1 MPFRDTL
8 KLLVD
13 SIKALPVE
21 PQVKHFPMSKIN
33 STLEVNTVVDTV
45 KSAIPVVHK
54 EIPHVLSHPVIQPV
68 VEPVIDST
76 TLLDT
81 IKSVVHLPRGFE
93 GILHPTIP
101 QTEIWVFIT
110 LLLMFFLLVF
120 SVSRSKGMILEIV
133 QTFFQVKERSS
144 LFSKTTINDFRFR
157 FFLIL
162 FAIAVFSLYAFLAL
176 NGLTVEASIT
186 KYGYLLLIT
195 ALFFGAKSLII
206 DLLGFVFL
214 DTTSLKMAKETYF
227 NILSVLGIALFPLLI
242 LYIYTAGSLNY
253 LTEII
258 SLIICIIGF
267 ILIVIKLFQIF
278 FNKIAASFYIL
289 LYLCT
294 LEFVPFYFLYKVYQL
309 IV

>member
-1 MPFRDTL
+1 MHFRDTL

-13 SIKALPVE
+13 SIEALPVG
-21 PQVKHFPMSKIN
+21 PQAKHLPMAKIH
-33 STLEVNTVVDTV
+33 STGAVDAVVDSL
-45 KSAIPVVHK
+45 KSVIPVVHK
-54 EIPHVLSHPVIQPV
+54 EIPHVLSGPVTQ
-68 VEPVIDST
+68 PVIDST
-76 TLLDT
+76 TLFDT

-93 GILHPTIP
+93 GVLHPSIP
-101 QTEIWVFIT
+101 QTEIWIFVT
-110 LLLMFFLLVF
+110 LLLLFFLLIF
-120 SVSRSKGMILEIV
+120 SVSRSKGMILEII
-133 QTFFQVKERSS
+133 QTFLHVKERSS

-206 DLLGFVFL
+206 DVLGYVFL
-214 DTTSLKMAKETYF
+214 DTNTLKMAKETYF
-227 NILSVLGIALFPLLI
+227 NILSILGIALFPLLI
-242 LYIYTAGSLNY
+242 LYIYAVGSLSY
-253 LTEII
+253 LTEIV
-258 SLIICIIGF
+258 SLIICIIGL

-294 LEFVPFYFLYKVYQL
+294 LELVPFYVLYKVYQL
-309 IV
+309 TV

>member
-1 MPFRDTL
+1 MTFRDTL

-13 SIKALPVE
+13 SIKALPVD
-21 PQVKHFPMSKIN
+21 PHVKHLPTPKIN
-33 STLEVNTVVDTV
+33 STVGVDTVVDSV
-45 KSAIPVVHK
+45 KSFIPVVHK
-54 EIPHVLSHPVIQPV
+54 EIPHVLSGPVT
-68 VEPVIDST
+68 ETGIDST
-76 TLLDT
+76 NLLDT

-93 GILHPTIP
+93 GIPHPSIP
-101 QTEIWVFIT
+101 QTETWIFIT
-110 LLLMFFLLVF
+110 LLFLFFLLIF

-144 LFSKTTINDFRFR
+144 LFSKSTINDFRFR

-186 KYGYLLLIT
+186 KYGYLILIT
-195 ALFFGAKSLII
+195 ALFFGVKSLII

-214 DTTSLKMAKETYF
+214 DTTSLKMAKENYF

-242 LYIYTAGSLNY
+242 LYIYTAGALNN

-258 SLIICIIGF
+258 SLIICIIGL

-278 FNKIAASFYIL
+278 FNKIATSFYIL

-294 LEFVPFYFLYKVYQL
+294 LEFVPFYVLYKVYQL